1 MNPVAVIHK
10 IGASLPLIG
19 RKVGMNRW
27 YGVRIPEAFASEDR
41 WFKIN
46 HYGGK
51 LLLGW
56 GMALGAT
63 AGVGSLLD
71 RQYWV
76 TYNIFAVFVILG
88 GLIWIIALINRHARS
103 TGN

>member
-51 LLLGW
+51 FLLAW
-56 GMALGAT
+56 GIALAAT
-63 AGVGSLLD
+63 AVVGSFLG

-76 TYNIFAVFVILG
+76 TYNFFAVFVILG
-88 GLIWIIALINRHARS
+88 GLIWTIVRINRHARS